1 MGGGSPEGWRGAQ
14 VIERNLSG
22 RGGPRVWRWP
32 SSVEGPWKAEGPC
45 KAGSQPGAL
54 GGSLGLSGHTEVPR
68 SLPRVSRGT
77 LPQLVWLFS
86 LPCSLLCPKDLLGQ
100 RVPQR
105 LEDQAWGLKRLPRD
119 KSVGKHQEYS
129 P

>member
-45 KAGSQPGAL
+45 KDPRGPLGFRGFLPHRTWGA
-54 GGSLGLSGHTEVPR
+54 
-68 SLPRVSRGT
+68 
-77 LPQLVWLFS
+77 
-86 LPCSLLCPKDLLGQ
+86 
-100 RVPQR
+100 
-105 LEDQAWGLKRLPRD
+105 A
-119 KSVGKHQEYS
+119 QER
-129 P
+129 